1 MKVLLLSC
9 STGEGHNSA
18 AFALQEELESRG
30 VDCVLADPVAFG
42 SEKARK
48 AVANTYNNIIKNC
61 FKVAKFN
68 FYSCTVIFFDKI
80 LKLCFIS
87 NINIVNDNLLNTI
100 LQIGNSLMDN
110 TVHCHFIKKF

>member
-48 AVANTYNNIIKNC
+48 AVANTYNNIISNPFLQLC
-61 FKVAKFN
+61 IAGAENTSGHRHQVRRKVQHSAFARQLGN
-68 FYSCTVIFFDKI
+68 G
-80 LKLCFIS
+80 
-87 NINIVNDNLLNTI
+87 LLNLWGVTMGGYA
-100 LQIGNSLMDN
+100 IGLEA
-110 TVHCHFIKKF
+110 II